1 MKKNH
6 REVYI
11 ERYLRRMLV
20 AWSIAIFHV
29 TKHTYYGPTY
39 TGIFQKLYQ
48 IANIVHEIIAL
59 RKVQPGRCK
68 VQPGRCKVKESSPWR
83 QS

>member
-11 ERYLRRMLV
+11 ERYSRRMLV

-29 TKHTYYGPTY
+29 TKHTYYGPTC
-39 TGIFQKLYQ
+39 IFQKLYQ

-68 VQPGRCKVKESSPWR
+68 VKERSPWR